1 MRLIIAGSR
10 DLDDRHTVAPFI
22 DAYVKAQGSYPAVIL
37 SGACSG
43 VDAIGEWWASHYGTP
58 VERYPADW
66 DKHGKAAGPVRNAK
80 MVANA
85 DALLVIHWKGS
96 RGSADVRRQAEAAG
110 LAIVDVELVKPAA
123 QKRGEQ
129 GRLWE

>member
-10 DLDDRHTVAPFI
+10 DLDDRTVAPFI

-37 SGACSG
+37 SG
-43 VDAIGEWWASHYGTP
+43 VQRRDAIGEWWASHYGTP

-66 DKHGKAAGPVRNAK
+66 DKHGKAAGPVRNARWSPT
-80 MVANA
+80 
-85 DALLVIHWKGS
+85 LTRCWS
-96 RGSADVRRQAEAAG
+96 STEG
-110 LAIVDVELVKPAA
+110 LARFRRRPQTGGSGRARDCG
-123 QKRGEQ
+123 RGACQTGRTEARRA